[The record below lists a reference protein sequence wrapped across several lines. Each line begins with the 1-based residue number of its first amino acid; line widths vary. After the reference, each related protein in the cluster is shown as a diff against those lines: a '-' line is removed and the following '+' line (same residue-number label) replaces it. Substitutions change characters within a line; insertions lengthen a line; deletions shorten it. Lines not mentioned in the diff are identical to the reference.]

1 MGEMAGRERGR
12 QGAATAPTVGKEE
25 NGGRWMRV
33 CSEEGGIIGHS
44 LSSTSDVAER
54 QVGVGTAREM
64 AGPGKKR
71 RVTTLA
77 RWEPSARA
85 HMLACLADATIDV
98 TGD

>member
-1 MGEMAGRERGR
+1 MNGKGGGATRSGDSATREEGGEWREL
-12 QGAATAPTVGKEE
+12 
-25 NGGRWMRV
+25 MRV
-33 CSEEGGIIGHS
+33 CSEEGEIIGQS

-54 QVGVGTAREM
+54 QVGVGTARER